1 MTTNGSFLYVN
12 HQNRW
17 RDPMLSGLVNK
28 DGVLHLAQVPGQAEN
43 VGPPLAAPAQLAGP
57 AGIGVDRQ
65 GNLYLADSAGQR
77 VIRVDACDGTSA
89 PLPCLRGPGADPGQ
103 LNGPRGLA
111 VGPRQTLYVADS
123 GNHRLQ
129 VIDLATQQVRAIWGQ
144 PDPYAAPQPGDA
156 PDRLNEPW
164 DVAVDQAGSV
174 YVADYGNRRVQKW
187 TAVGQPQ
194 PDFWLTMQN
203 QTAVPQEPSA
213 VAIILVEGEERVLIL
228 DRADNRVLVYRRSG
242 VFDEEATGR
251 WAEVPAQAGLLVD
264 AIADDEF
271 LYVADASNGRVL
283 VFDQAGVFMGLA
295 QGGPTSVAGL
305 ALDCQGRLLI
315 HPGGGAA
322 ARMLQPAAAY
332 ALCGV
337 ALPGPLTVGSD
348 LTRWQRLQVTSG
360 ELPPGSHVQFFTL
373 VSNGDEQPAL
383 PVACG
388 GTAVTPLTTTDPII
402 TPLDGWRVAPVDGL
416 DLLLAHEPGRNLWLA
431 VLFQGD
437 SQASPTLE
445 QIRLS
450 YDQETWARY
459 LPAVYQNDPVNM
471 ARLDPALA
479 LFESLLND
487 EEALLDSLPRLFD
500 PAAAPDEAAPG
511 SWLDWLSGWLAF
523 RLDETWSETRRRAAL
538 AAAFRQYGRRGTVES
553 LRWFIAQYAGATAH
567 ISEPANQTALWTLGE
582 FSHLGFET
590 MLAPAEA
597 QGAVVGTTA
606 VLDRSHLIQDEAYG
620 APLFGD
626 VAHRFCVQVYAADL
640 TGSDTTLDQVR
651 QVLDREKPAHTLYHL
666 CEIDAR
672 MRVGFQARL
681 GIDTIIAGPPPDLA
695 LTYSAQLGYDTVL
708 PAPPERAARA
718 IGGGTRVGSKT
729 RLV

>member
-271 LYVADASNGRVL
+271 LYVQFATELKPV
-283 VFDQAGVFMGLA
+283 
-295 QGGPTSVAGL
+295 
-305 ALDCQGRLLI
+305 
-315 HPGGGAA
+315 
-322 ARMLQPAAAY
+322 RMLK
-332 ALCGV
+332 
-337 ALPGPLTVGSD
+337 
-348 LTRWQRLQVTSG
+348 
-360 ELPPGSHVQFFTL
+360 HF
-373 VSNGDEQPAL
+373 
-383 PVACG
+383 
-388 GTAVTPLTTTDPII
+388 
-402 TPLDGWRVAPVDGL
+402 
-416 DLLLAHEPGRNLWLA
+416 LL
-431 VLFQGD
+431 
-437 SQASPTLE
+437 
-445 QIRLS
+445 
-450 YDQETWARY
+450 
-459 LPAVYQNDPVNM
+459 
-471 ARLDPALA
+471 
-479 LFESLLND
+479 
-487 EEALLDSLPRLFD
+487 
-500 PAAAPDEAAPG
+500 
-511 SWLDWLSGWLAF
+511 
-523 RLDETWSETRRRAAL
+523 
-538 AAAFRQYGRRGTVES
+538 
-553 LRWFIAQYAGATAH
+553 
-567 ISEPANQTALWTLGE
+567 
-582 FSHLGFET
+582 
-590 MLAPAEA
+590 
-597 QGAVVGTTA
+597 
-606 VLDRSHLIQDEAYG
+606 
-620 APLFGD
+620 
-626 VAHRFCVQVYAADL
+626 
-640 TGSDTTLDQVR
+640 
-651 QVLDREKPAHTLYHL
+651 
-666 CEIDAR
+666 
-672 MRVGFQARL
+672 
-681 GIDTIIAGPPPDLA
+681 
-695 LTYSAQLGYDTVL
+695 
-708 PAPPERAARA
+708 
-718 IGGGTRVGSKT
+718 
-729 RLV
+729 